1 MTAKSAINARDSKSL
16 KREVRS
22 KERYDRSSKN
32 KVHVRVEI
40 TKSAV
45 ADPAVMSH
53 TTSNQHHQTF
63 DKGATLSDNTSAS
76 NLWPKLLSKRP
87 SSQHDSGI
95 NQLDNKGGFSAQ

>member
-1 MTAKSAINARDSKSL
+1 MNTRDNKSL

-32 KVHVRVEI
+32 KFHVKVEI

-45 ADPAVMSH
+45 ADPAIMSH
-53 TTSNQHHQTF
+53 TTSNQNQQVF
-63 DKGATLSDNTSAS
+63 EKGATITDHTSAS

-87 SSQHDSGI
+87 ST
-95 NQLDNKGGFSAQ
+95 